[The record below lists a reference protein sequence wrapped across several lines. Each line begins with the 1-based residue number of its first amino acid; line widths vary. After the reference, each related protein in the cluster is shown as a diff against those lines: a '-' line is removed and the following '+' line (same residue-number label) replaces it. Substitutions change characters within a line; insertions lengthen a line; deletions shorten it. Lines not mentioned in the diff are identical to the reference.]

1 MKEVTFLN
9 PQFFWLFLLLPLA
22 IGWYLWKRKQQAPTL
37 KISSLKGFQTK
48 SSFLAKL
55 QPLLFVMRLL
65 ALSALIVAMA
75 RPRTVDISNKT
86 KTTKGIDIV
95 IAVDVSGS
103 MLAKDLKPNRMEAL
117 KRVAA
122 DFVEERP
129 NDRIGL
135 VVYAAEAYT
144 KTPVTSDKSV
154 ILDAVNSIKYD
165 NTLQDGTGIGMGL
178 TTAVNRLKDS
188 KAKSKVIILLTDGV
202 NNAGFIEPE
211 TASDIAEQ
219 YGIKVYTI
227 GIGTNGMAEFPY
239 AIAPNGQFL
248 FRMMQVEIDE
258 KLMQS
263 IARKTGGKYFRAT
276 SNSNLAQIYKE
287 INKLETT
294 EIEELRFYDYDE
306 KYRPFVWLAGILVL
320 LEIGLRKR
328 FLEVLYN
335 VRIRRKRLFIFLASS
350 QYWCCFFFTLF
361 GKEKSN
367 VNLAILIWLKN

>member
-1 MKEVTFLN
+1 MKEITFLN
-9 PQFFWLFLLLPLA
+9 PGFFWLFILLPIA

-37 KISSLKGFQTK
+37 RISSLQGFQATP
-48 SSFLAKL
+48 SILAKL
-55 QPLLFVMRLL
+55 QPILFVMRLL
-65 ALSALIVAMA
+65 ALSAVIVAMA
-75 RPRTVDISNKT
+75 RPRTVDISNET

-117 KRVAA
+117 KRVAS
-122 DFVEERP
+122 DFVEQRP

-144 KTPVTSDKSV
+144 KTPVTSDKAIIV
-154 ILDAVNSIKYD
+154 DAVNSIKYD
-165 NTLQDGTGIGMGL
+165 NVLQDGTGIGMGL

-258 KLMQS
+258 KLMRS

-276 SNSNLAQIYKE
+276 SNNKLAQIYNE

-294 EIEELRFYDYDE
+294 EIQELKYYDYDE
-306 KYRPFVWLAGILVL
+306 KYRPLVLIAGILVL
-320 LEIGLRKR
+320 IEIGLRNTIFKS
-328 FLEVLYN
+328 
-335 VRIRRKRLFIFLASS
+335 FI
-350 QYWCCFFFTLF
+350 
-361 GKEKSN
+361 
-367 VNLAILIWLKN
+367 